1 MVVILLA
8 GMPGAGKEE
17 FLKIAKEKEY
27 KVVRMGDVVR
37 KQAEM
42 ADISKEDIS
51 IGEFANRERK
61 EHHDGI
67 WADRTLSRVSYK
79 DTVIDGIRS
88 ADEVNIF
95 RSELEKDAPIV
106 AIHSSP
112 KTRFERLKDR
122 RREDAPHTRK
132 EFHKRDSREL
142 DWGLG
147 RIIARADRMI
157 VNEGTLTEFQNKTE
171 KVLEKIEA
179 NNQS

>member
-17 FLKIAKEKEY
+17 FLKVPNEKDY
-27 KVVRMGDVVR
+27 DIVRMGDVVR
-37 KQAEM
+37 EQAEM
-42 ADISKEDIS
+42 ADLSEEEMS

-67 WADRTLSRVSYK
+67 WADRTLIKVSK
-79 DTVIDGIRS
+79 EKTVIDGIRS
-88 ADEVNIF
+88 VEEVSIF
-95 RSELEKDAPIV
+95 RSEIEKDAPIV

-122 RREDAPHTRK
+122 GREDAPQTRK
-132 EFHKRDSREL
+132 EFHERDMREL

-147 RIIARADRMI
+147 KVIARADWMI
-157 VNEGTLTEFQNKTE
+157 VNEGTLSEFQE
-171 KVLEKIEA
+171 KAEHLLDDISSKE
-179 NNQS
+179 SR